1 MFFARTGCNVKS
13 EMLKESNIVLFFDI
27 ITFLVYIMQGFFTQ
41 IHFFEDE
48 NNDYFDTKRFQK
60 KYEAKN
66 FTSTRR
72 TFSYVYN
79 NIKIV

>member
-1 MFFARTGCNVKS
+1 
-13 EMLKESNIVLFFDI
+13 
-27 ITFLVYIMQGFFTQ
+27 MQGFFTQ

-48 NNDYFDTKRFQK
+48 NNDYFDTKQFQK

-66 FTSTRR
+66 FTSTRH